1 MLLSQLYE
9 ELNAAPRWI
18 LAIDGNCCAGK
29 STFAAQLAERFSATV
44 FHMDDFFLRPEQRT
58 AERLAAPGGNV
69 EYERF
74 RAEVLLPL
82 TRGADVRLRRFDCG
96 ARRLLDARIVP
107 FHPRVIVEGSYSLHP
122 ALWELYDR
130 RILLTVDPA
139 VQRQRLLA
147 REGASRAERFL
158 SLWLPLEAAYF
169 SSFDPKDRA
178 DLVLDT
184 SDWSKTAPSGD
195 GAPT

>member
-1 MLLSQLYE
+1 MGEFDDKVAIVTGSGGGIGQAYAEALAREGAAVVVADINSQGGQAVAKQINADGGTALYLLVDVADPASAKAMADRTLAEFGGIDY
-9 ELNAAPRWI
+9 LVNNAAI
-18 LAIDGNCCAGK
+18 YGGMKL
-29 STFAAQLAERFSATV
+29 
-44 FHMDDFFLRPEQRT
+44 DF
-58 AERLAAPGGNV
+58 
-69 EYERF
+69 
-74 RAEVLLPL
+74 
-82 TRGADVRLRRFDCG
+82 
-96 ARRLLDARIVP
+96 
-107 FHPRVIVEGSYSLHP
+107 
-122 ALWELYDR
+122 
-130 RILLTVDPA
+130 LLTVDPA

>member
-69 EYERF
+69 DYERF

-96 ARRLLDARIVP
+96 ARHLLDARIVP

-158 SLWLPLEAAYF
+158 SLWLPLEDAYF
-169 SSFDPKDRA
+169 SSFEPKDRA

>member
-69 EYERF
+69 DYERF

-147 REGASRAERFL
+147 REGASHAERFL

-169 SSFDPKDRA
+169 SSFDPNDRA